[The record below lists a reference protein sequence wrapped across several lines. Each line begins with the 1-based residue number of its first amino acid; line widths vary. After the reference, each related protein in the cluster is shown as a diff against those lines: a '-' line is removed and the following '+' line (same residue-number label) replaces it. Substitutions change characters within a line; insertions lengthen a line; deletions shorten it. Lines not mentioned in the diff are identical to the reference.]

1 MSHWCDIIPYL
12 LPLVVSKV
20 IAIVDPSRVGA
31 RKVNF
36 IVSIHELCAWNMV
49 FLTLTNLALYLNTY
63 GWLFW
68 EQNHQSMVFW
78 LFLLPS
84 TLRNVPAWIGTGP
97 LSTLAEASRGS
108 SSERARKSLIFDENL
123 CCQPELISGQ
133 KHSTHFKANQI
144 WDKQASKGSI
154 DRPWHAKIICA
165 CRCYLKST
173 FFY

>member
-68 EQNHQSMVFW
+68 EQNHQSLVFW
-78 LFLLPS
+78 LFYYLQPWGMFQLGLALVPS
-84 TLRNVPAWIGTGP
+84 APWPRP
-97 LSTLAEASRGS
+97 AEAAAARGPGTVSYLTRTSVANQNWFQVKNTRRILRPIKFEISRHQ
-108 SSERARKSLIFDENL
+108 RAR
-123 CCQPELISGQ
+123 
-133 KHSTHFKANQI
+133 
-144 WDKQASKGSI
+144 SI
-154 DRPWHAKIICA
+154 GHGMQR
-165 CRCYLKST
+165 
-173 FFY
+173 